1 MPKRKLPKKELA
13 KPDEFISFTSRAFSF
28 VKERRKPL
36 SYAAGGLLLLAFA
49 WWAWQKYQQRY
60 EAQAALQLARAS
72 QVIVSLPG
80 SSSPDQKA
88 KIEEGI
94 TLLNSLAAQYSR
106 SRSLAPALLY
116 LGNAHYRLGQYD
128 QAIFTYQKLLL
139 SMPKLD
145 PGLRA
150 LAQNALGYAHLAK
163 NDYGTAANYFT
174 QVGSSPAQFLKEQA
188 LFNQAQAYE
197 KANNREKAVQAY
209 RQIIIE
215 FPTTPRAGLSRQR
228 LAELKD

>member
-1 MPKRKLPKKELA
+1 MPKRKLPKKELTT
-13 KPDEFISFTSRAFSF
+13 PDEFISFTSRAFSF

-60 EAQAALQLARAS
+60 EAQAAMQLDRAS
-72 QVIVSLPG
+72 QVLASFSG
-80 SSSPDQKA
+80 SPSPDQKA
-88 KIEEGI
+88 KVEEGV
-94 TLLNSLAAQYSR
+94 TLLNSLVAQYPR

-128 QAIFTYQKLLL
+128 QAIFTYQKLV

-150 LAQNALGYAHLAK
+150 LVQNALAYAHLAK

-215 FPTTPRAGLSRQR
+215 FPTTPRAGLARQR
-228 LAELKD
+228 IAELKD